1 MIDNRY
7 SKVLVVE
14 DERKI
19 SNFIKRGL
27 LDSGYSVDT
36 AFSGEEALDKIHD
49 EYNLIILDLMLP
61 DMDGFDIC
69 SKIRKSKIQ
78 TPVLMLTARNSTED
92 KIKGLDIGA
101 DDYLTKPFAIGELL
115 SRIKAL
121 LRRSPS
127 IIDGVINVGDLTLNT
142 KTYEVFRD
150 GVQIELSQKEFSILE
165 YLMINEGVVLTRTMI
180 EDHAWDYEFEG
191 FSNVV
196 DVYIRMLRKKIDDG
210 YKEKIIKTVRGV
222 GYKVKG

>member
-1 MIDNRY
+1 MEKKQTI
-7 SKVLVVE
+7 LIVE

-19 SNFIKRGL
+19 SSFIKRGL
-27 LDSGYSVDT
+27 TDAGYFVDT
-36 AFSGEEALDKIHD
+36 AFTGDEALDKVS
-49 EYNLIILDLMLP
+49 EEFSLIILDLMLP

-69 SKIRKSKIQ
+69 KKIRKDGIQ
-78 TPVLMLTARNSTED
+78 VPIIILTAKNSTED

-121 LRRSPS
+121 LRRGPS
-127 IIDGVINVGDLTLNT
+127 ISGGELKVGDLILNT
-142 KTYEVFRD
+142 KTHEVYRN
-150 GVQIELSQKEFSILE
+150 GKLIELSQKEFSILE
-165 YLMINEGVVLTRTMI
+165 YMMYNKDIVLTRTMI
-180 EDHAWDYEFEG
+180 EDHAWDYEFDN

-210 YKEKIIKTVRGV
+210 YKNKIIKTIRGV